1 MMRTLVAIL
10 LGVSLLGAV
19 APTSHAQG
27 KKKKGAPA
35 ATPSEPAR
43 PKKAR
48 VFDFGAMSFEGTM
61 RTPQLLY
68 FLGRVKQELDRASL
82 EVVAVWVSMLGMPF
96 HVSDPPELVE
106 HVRDLAQRYAAALP

>member
-1 MMRTLVAIL
+1 MRTILAIL
-10 LGVSLLGAV
+10 LGMSLLVAA

-27 KKKKGAPA
+27 KKKKGAAPA
-35 ATPSEPAR
+35 PATASSDEAKR

-82 EVVAVWVSMLGMPF
+82 EKRSFM
-96 HVSDPPELVE
+96 PELVRSVDE
-106 HVRDLAQRYAAALP
+106 GGL

>member
-1 MMRTLVAIL
+1 MMRRLLVIL
-10 LGVSLLGAV
+10 IGLSLLGAA

-27 KKKKGAPA
+27 RGKKAKKPA
-35 ATPSEPAR
+35 ATAPAQTA

-68 FLGRVKQELDRASL
+68 FLGRVKQELDRAAL
-82 EVVAVWVSMLGMPF
+82 EKRSFM
-96 HVSDPPELVE
+96 PELVRTVDE
-106 HVRDLAQRYAAALP
+106 GGL

>member
-1 MMRTLVAIL
+1 MRTIHMSHTRTLIASVLVGMWL
-10 LGVSLLGAV
+10 FV
-19 APTSHAQG
+19 AASPTSHAQG
-27 KKKKGAPA
+27 KGKKKAASATPAPA
-35 ATPSEPAR
+35 E

-82 EVVAVWVSMLGMPF
+82 EKRSFM
-96 HVSDPPELVE
+96 PELTRSVDE
-106 HVRDLAQRYAAALP
+106 GGL

>member
-1 MMRTLVAIL
+1 MMRRLLAIVLGMAL
-10 LGVSLLGAV
+10 LAAAG
-19 APTSHAQG
+19 PTSHAQG
-27 KKKKGAPA
+27 KKKKAAGAARTPAPA
-35 ATPSEPAR
+35 PSPA

-82 EVVAVWVSMLGMPF
+82 EKRSFM
-96 HVSDPPELVE
+96 PEL
-106 HVRDLAQRYAAALP
+106 QRTVDEGGM